1 MSFDQT
7 LIADLLD
14 QWLGGQSP
22 DWGRLYPAGRPPI
35 EHAPTYPFA
44 RNVYWVHA
52 ADRTPEPGLAAA
64 PARSRDAA
72 PPLEAGTMP
81 AAAIA
86 VVGATAA

>member
-64 PARSRDAA
+64 PAR
-72 PPLEAGTMP
+72 T
-81 AAAIA
+81 
-86 VVGATAA
+86 GADVSAQTLKCPNRRCVMRRKS